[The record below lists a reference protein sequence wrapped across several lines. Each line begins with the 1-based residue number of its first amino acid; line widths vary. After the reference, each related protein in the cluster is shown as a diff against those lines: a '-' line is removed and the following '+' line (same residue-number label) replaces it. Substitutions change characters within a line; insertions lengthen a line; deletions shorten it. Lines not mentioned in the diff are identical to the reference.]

1 MKDNRGITTDNR
13 ELTEEECSF
22 IEAFLEH
29 SANVIGTTLRIPT
42 RVSYSVG
49 DLTMH
54 FYVETSKKSLK

>member
-1 MKDNRGITTDNR
+1 MKDIR
-13 ELTEEECSF
+13 ELTEEEGAF

-29 SANVIGTTLRIPT
+29 SANVIGTTMRVPT

-54 FYVETSKKSLK
+54 FYVENTKKSTK